1 MHAGFAGE
9 LAGGRGEQHGVRGGG
24 AAAGPGVRVR
34 GGGVPAAEAG
44 QRAQGAAGARAGRP
58 AQRAGAARQPAGPL
72 LRRDGQPP
80 RRQPAAAP
88 VVATDDDDGRRWRIK
103 RIIRRRVPAD
113 VLRLGPGLGDVAR
126 SRSPALDLASRCMDH
141 CGSSRVLQV
150 RTTCITN
157 TSSRS
162 TCTCC
167 NRVGTAN
174 VSSSSDAA
182 R

>member
-24 AAAGPGVRVR
+24 AAAGPSVRVR

-80 RRQPAAAP
+80 RQPAAAAAAAP
-88 VVATDDDDGRRWRIK
+88 VVDADGGRWRWRK
-103 RIIRRRVPAD
+103 RIRRGVPAD
-113 VLRLGPGLGDVAR
+113 VLRLGHGLGDVAR
-126 SRSPALDLASRCMDH
+126 SRSPALDLDDAWTRMVASAT
-141 CGSSRVLQV
+141 
-150 RTTCITN
+150 RT
-157 TSSRS
+157 S
-162 TCTCC
+162 TWTTDTT
-167 NRVGTAN
+167 V
-174 VSSSSDAA
+174 
-182 R
+182 